1 MSKDGGWLL
10 TIRSRTAD
18 EALPLEGVRVSIRD
32 QVGHLLYLLTT
43 DRNGETKQVSLEALD
58 RKFSLDPSYT
68 GNSYSSYILDPE
80 KEGYTS
86 LHIVDVHIFDGETA
100 SLSISKLS
108 ISCSDRRSLFI
119 NQHSKAIQ
127 F

>member
-1 MSKDGGWLL
+1 MGVGYL
-10 TIRSRTAD
+10 TIRSRTTD

-68 GNSYSSYILDPE
+68 GNPYSSYILDP
-80 KEGYTS
+80 
-86 LHIVDVHIFDGETA
+86 
-100 SLSISKLS
+100 
-108 ISCSDRRSLFI
+108 
-119 NQHSKAIQ
+119 
-127 F
+127 